1 MPDAKEKF
9 VGRSVTRLEDRPLL
23 LGQGRFS
30 ADVNFPHQLH
40 MRVLRSSHANAR
52 LLSIDTSAARA
63 TPGVHAVWTAADVAD
78 IPPIDFRLSK
88 IAGLDGY
95 RQRVL
100 ATDRARYVGEP
111 VAVVFAD
118 DPYLAEDAADRILL
132 DVEELPVLLRAD
144 DEPGEFEPGRSTA
157 AGDVRKEY
165 GDLDAAFRNAHAVVA
180 LELGVGRHSGVPLET
195 RGAIGRYD
203 GAREVLELHGAAKV
217 PHWNR
222 DQIAGMLGLSP
233 SRVHL
238 YEGHVGGGFGIRGE
252 LYPED
257 VLVCAAALRLRR
269 PVKWIEDRREHLIA
283 ANHSRQQLHRI
294 RAAIDAE
301 GRILGIDD
309 EFFHDQG
316 AYVRTHAAT
325 VPDLAA
331 AMLPGPYRV
340 PAYRAVGHI
349 RLTNKT
355 PGGTYRAPGRFES
368 TFVRE
373 RLLDAIAAKTGIDCV
388 EVRRRNLI
396 SSAEMPYARPV
407 ETLGTHVTFDSGD
420 YQGLLDKALAAV
432 GWPALQSE
440 VKRRR
445 DAGEAV
451 GIGLAMFV
459 EKSGLGPFDGVRVT
473 VDTSGAVEVVTGAAS
488 VGQGVET
495 VIAQICADA
504 LGVDYQR
511 VRVVHGQTDRIPY
524 GMGAFA
530 SRVTVMTGEATRLAA
545 SDVRAKAIELAAELL
560 QTQPEALG
568 VVDGVGRSQ
577 RCRGWSFHFTWR
589 DRPTFV
595 AGIKDAGRPPS
606 GADRRGL
613 VPHRSYELPL
623 RRACCRRAGGS

>member
-1 MPDAKEKF
+1 MPDARDKL

-23 LGQGRFS
+23 FGQGRFA
-30 ADVNFPHQLH
+30 ADVSFAGQLH
-40 MRVLRSSHANAR
+40 MRVVRSTHANAR
-52 LLSIDTSAARA
+52 LLSIDTAAARD

-100 ATDRARYVGEP
+100 ASGRVRYVGDP

-118 DPYLAEDAADRILL
+118 DPYLAEDVADRIVLEL
-132 DVEELPVLLRAD
+132 EELPALLRAEE
-144 DEPGEFEPGRSTA
+144 EPGEFEPGRSTE
-157 AGDVRKEY
+157 AGDGPQGIRRPRC
-165 GDLDAAFRNAHAVVA
+165 GLPQRARDGRRSSFASGAIPACRSRPAAP
-180 LELGVGRHSGVPLET
+180 SGVMTAPARCSNCMARPRCRIGIAT
-195 RGAIGRYD
+195 RSPACSGC
-203 GAREVLELHGAAKV
+203 
-217 PHWNR
+217 P
-222 DQIAGMLGLSP
+222 P

-257 VLVCAAALRLRR
+257 VLVCAAALRFRR

-355 PGGTYRAPGRFES
+355 PGGTYRAPGRYES

-373 RLLDAIAAKTGIDCV
+373 RLLDAIAAKVGIDGV

-396 SSAEMPYARPV
+396 ATAEMPYARPI

-420 YQGLLDKALAAV
+420 YPALLDKTLAAMN
-432 GWPALQSE
+432 WAELQAD
-440 VKRRR
+440 VQRRR
-445 DAGEAV
+445 KAGEAV
-451 GIGLAMFV
+451 GIGLGMFV

-504 LGVDYQR
+504 LGIDYR
-511 VRVVHGQTDRIPY
+511 RIRVVHGQTDQIAY

-545 SDVRAKAIELAAELL
+545 LKVRAKAIDVAAELL
-560 QTQPEALG
+560 QAPPDALDI
-568 VVDGVGRSQ
+568 VDGKVVRTG
-577 RCRGWSFHFTWR
+577 
-589 DRPTFV
+589 
-595 AGIKDAGRPPS
+595 AG
-606 GADRRGL
+606 
-613 VPHRSYELPL
+613 L
-623 RRACCRRAGGS
+623 RRLRSRSARWPAICRRHRRRWADALPG